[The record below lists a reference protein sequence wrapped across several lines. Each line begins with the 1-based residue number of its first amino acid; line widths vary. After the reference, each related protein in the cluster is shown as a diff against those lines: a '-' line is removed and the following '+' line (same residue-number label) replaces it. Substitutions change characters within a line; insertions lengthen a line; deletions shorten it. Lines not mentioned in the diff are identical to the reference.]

1 MKLPVFFGLVAA
13 SIATMLSGAEHSN
26 DSLDKVKQD
35 VAEHKAVILDVR
47 EQREW
52 DKGHL
57 ESARLTPLSKLIAG
71 KSSKEFQAAL
81 AKDAPQGKIVYC
93 HCKAGGR
100 ALIAADLLK
109 HLGYDVRPLKQGYDQ
124 LLEAGFQKAK

>member
-13 SIATMLSGAEHSN
+13 SISTLLSGAEHTK

-35 VAEHKAVILDVR
+35 VAEQKAVILDVR
-47 EQREW
+47 EQGEW

-57 ESARLTPLSKLIAG
+57 QAAKLVSLSKLIAG
-71 KSSKEFQAAL
+71 KSSKEFQESL
-81 AKDAPQGKIVYC
+81 AKDAPKDKIVYC
-93 HCKAGGR
+93 HCKSGGR

-109 HLGYDVRPLKQGYDQ
+109 DLGYDVRPLKQGYDQ